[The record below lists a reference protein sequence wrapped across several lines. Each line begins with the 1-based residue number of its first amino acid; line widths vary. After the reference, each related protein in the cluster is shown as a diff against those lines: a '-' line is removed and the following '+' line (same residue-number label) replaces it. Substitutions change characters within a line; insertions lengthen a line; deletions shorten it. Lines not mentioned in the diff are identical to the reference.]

1 MRERV
6 ARQGGRQLGVVPV
19 PLLAAL
25 AVACGGRAFSPGHE
39 SAQAGSNA
47 QDASAMSPD
56 AGGLANRSVSEA
68 GSEGVSAPP
77 LSISGVSL
85 WLDGDMGVGVGASG
99 IERWADRSGQGHI
112 FLGQGTGDALQNQ
125 VRPQAGRLG
134 GHGAVRFNT
143 RNRMIIEQFP
153 TARQQTGLTFGLE
166 SFLVAVVFQTESET
180 PLGHGP
186 TPLVMMRGPWFP
198 FPPSPTLPLVPPTD
212 SDPLDFLFTDGN
224 LTAAAGVTQAD
235 LGKNYGP
242 GLPHLVIVVVAGAG
256 AAIEIRADG
265 QPAGTVSHSQPTI
278 SPLDYRPIYI
288 GDWDFDWL
296 GFDGTVGELVVVKGA
311 TESATVAALEN
322 YLMAKY
328 GL

>member
-1 MRERV
+1 VRERV
-6 ARQGGRQLGVVPV
+6 ARRGGRQLSVVPV

-25 AVACGGRAFSPGHE
+25 AAACGGRAFSPGHE
-39 SAQAGSNA
+39 SDQAGGNA

-56 AGGLANRSVSEA
+56 ADGLANRSVSDA
-68 GSEGVSAPP
+68 GSDGVSAPP
-77 LSISGVSL
+77 LSIPGVSL
-85 WLDGDMGVGVGASG
+85 WLDGDMGVTVGATG
-99 IERWADRSGQGHI
+99 IERWADRSGQGHV
-112 FLGQGTGDALQNQ
+112 FLGQGEGYDLQSQ
-125 VRPQAGRLG
+125 ARPQPERLG

-153 TARQQTGLTFGLE
+153 TARQRTGLTFGLDG
-166 SFLVAVVFQTESET
+166 FLVAVVFQNESAT
-180 PLGHGP
+180 PLAHGP
-186 TPLVMMRGPWFP
+186 TPLVMMRGPWIP
-198 FPPSPTLPLVPPTD
+198 SPPSPTVPPWPAAN

-242 GLPHLVIVVVAGAG
+242 GLPHMVIVIVAGAG

-265 QPAGTVSHSQPTI
+265 QPAGTASHSQPTI
-278 SPLDYRPIYI
+278 FPLEYQPIYV

-311 TESATVAALEN
+311 TESATVAALEG